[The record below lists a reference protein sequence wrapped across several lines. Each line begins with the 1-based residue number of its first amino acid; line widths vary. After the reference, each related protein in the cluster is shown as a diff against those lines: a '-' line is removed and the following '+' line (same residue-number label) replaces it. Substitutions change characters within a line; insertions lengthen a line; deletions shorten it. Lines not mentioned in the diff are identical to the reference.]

1 MRAFEGIRVLDFT
14 HVFAGPFATF
24 QLSVM
29 GAEVIK
35 IEPPDNPDMMRE
47 LGANVELNQQG
58 IGLNFQVNNQGKKAI
73 SLNLKHPDGLKI
85 ARQLI
90 ATADVLVENYTHGLN
105 AFGLGPK
112 DALAINPQL
121 IYCEMSGFGRNNIFG
136 DRPAYDTIIQA
147 VSGMMSVN
155 GEANQAKLR
164 VGPPLVDYGTGA
176 QAAFAISAALFQR
189 SRTSKGQVIEVN
201 MLDAAMMMMSPQVAD
216 AIQRGKTDQ
225 RGGNN
230 SPDYAG
236 YAVFPCQDDD
246 LMVGA
251 FSPLQHAKLFKVLN
265 LGELIELPEKI
276 TLDWLKQ
283 HSKELRELMLPIF
296 TKETAAHLEKH
307 LNAHDIP
314 AARVR
319 DMYDMLS
326 NEQQHRAVT
335 SQFKRNSEREITSPI
350 AAFNFADDGPDL
362 ETRCARHGEDTDAVL
377 TELGLSPER
386 LVELRKSGAIF

>member
-189 SRTSKGQVIEVN
+189 SRTGKGQVIEVN

-296 TKETAAHLEKH
+296 TKETAAHWEKH

-350 AAFNFADDGPDL
+350 AAFNFSDDGPDL

-386 LVELRKSGAIF
+386 LVELRKSGAIY

>member
-24 QLSVM
+24 QLGVM

-47 LGANVELNQQG
+47 LGANAELNQQG

-73 SLNLKHPDGLKI
+73 SLNLKHPDGLAI

-105 AFGLGPK
+105 AIGLGPE
-112 DALAINPQL
+112 DALTINPQL

-136 DRPAYDTIIQA
+136 DRPAYDTVIQA

-155 GEANQAKLR
+155 GEASQTKLR

-189 SRTSKGQVIEVN
+189 SRTGKGQVIEVN

-216 AIQRGKTDQ
+216 AIHRGKTDQ

-230 SPDYAG
+230 SPDYSG
-236 YAVFPCQDDD
+236 YAVFPCKDDD

-251 FSPLQHAKLFKVLN
+251 FSPLQHAKLFQILN
-265 LGELIELPEKI
+265 LGELISLPDLI
-276 TLDWLKQ
+276 TLDWLRQ
-283 HSKELRELMLPIF
+283 HSTELRELLLPIF
-296 TKETAAHLEKH
+296 TEDTAAQWEKR
-307 LNAHDIP
+307 LNEHDIP

-326 NEQQHRAVT
+326 NEQSQRAAT
-335 SQFKRNSEREITSPI
+335 SQFQRNSDREITSPI
-350 AAFNFADDGPDL
+350 AAFNFAENGPDL
-362 ETRCARHGEDTDAVL
+362 NAHCAKHGEDTNSVL
-377 TELGLSPER
+377 AELGLSTER
-386 LVELRKSGAIF
+386 LAELRKNGAIY

>member
-24 QLSVM
+24 QLGVM

-35 IEPPDNPDMMRE
+35 IEPPNNPDMMRE
-47 LGANVELNQQG
+47 LGANTELNQQG

-73 SLNLKHPDGLKI
+73 SLNLKHPDGLEI

-90 ATADVLVENYTHGLN
+90 TTADVLVENYTHGLN
-105 AFGLGPK
+105 AIGLGPE

-155 GEANQAKLR
+155 GEASQARLR

-189 SRTSKGQVIEVN
+189 SRTGKGQVIEVN

-216 AIQRGKTDQ
+216 AIHRGKTDQ

-236 YAVFPCQDDD
+236 YAVFPCEDDD
-246 LMVGA
+246 LMIGA
-251 FSPLQHAKLFKVLN
+251 FSSAQHAKLFQILN
-265 LGELIELPEKI
+265 LGELIQLPDLM
-276 TLDWLKQ
+276 TLDWLRQ

-296 TKETAAHLEKH
+296 TKDTAAQWEQR
-307 LNAHDIP
+307 LNEHDIP

-326 NEQQHRAVT
+326 NEQSHRAPT
-335 SQFKRNSEREITSPI
+335 SQFQRNADREITSPI
-350 AAFNFADDGPDL
+350 AAFNFAKDGPALD
-362 ETRCARHGEDTDAVL
+362 TRCAEHGEDTNSVL
-377 TELGLSPER
+377 VELGLSTDR
-386 LVELRKSGAIF
+386 LIELRKIGAIY